1 MPTAV
6 SSTPDAGAP
15 ATSLRERLLNVFA
28 SPGDVFEEVVAQPHS
43 RINWL
48 LPTLLV
54 CFFGVGSLLVSPV
67 GGTAAIVESA
77 TNPDQAPSGSV
88 SLLSALTVVASA
100 FVGTFWTAF
109 VLWFIG
115 RGFLKVRF
123 GFMKTLEVAGL
134 SGMILAL
141 DTVVT
146 SLLTLASGDA
156 TTRPA
161 LSLFIRSSGSSDTL
175 HSSLAALNVFHLWT
189 TAVLAVGLSK
199 LAGVSIKEGA
209 FWVFGYW
216 LALRLALG
224 CF

>member
-1 MPTAV
+1 MPDT
-6 SSTPDAGAP
+6 GAP
-15 ATSLRERLLNVFA
+15 ANSPRERLLNVFA
-28 SPGDVFEEVVAQPHS
+28 SPGDVFEEVAPQPYS

-67 GGTAAIVESA
+67 RETAAIVESA
-77 TNPDQAPSGSV
+77 ANPDQTRVENV
-88 SLLSALTVVASA
+88 SLLSALTVVASSFA
-100 FVGTFWTAF
+100 GTFWTAF

-115 RGFLKVRF
+115 RAFLKIRF
-123 GFMKTLEVAGL
+123 SFMKSLEVAGL

-141 DTVVT
+141 GTVVT
-146 SLLTLASGDA
+146 SLLTLASDDA

-161 LSLFIRSSGSSDTL
+161 LSLFIRSSGSSDML

-189 TAVLAVGLSK
+189 TAVLAIGLSK
-199 LAGVSIKEGA
+199 LACVSLKEGA

>member
-6 SSTPDAGAP
+6 SPTPDAGAP
-15 ATSLRERLLNVFA
+15 ANSPRERLLNVFA
-28 SPGDVFEEVVAQPHS
+28 SPGDVFEEVVARPHS

-54 CFFGVGSLLVSPV
+54 YFFGVGSLLVSPV
-67 GGTAAIVESA
+67 RETAAIVESA
-77 TNPDQAPSGSV
+77 ANADQTRVENV
-88 SLLSALTVVASA
+88 SLLSALTVVASSFA
-100 FVGTFWTAF
+100 GTFWTAF

-115 RGFLKVRF
+115 RAFLKIRF
-123 GFMKTLEVAGL
+123 SFMKSLEVAGL

-141 DTVVT
+141 GTVVT
-146 SLLTLASGDA
+146 SLLTLASDDA

-161 LSLFIRSSGSSDTL
+161 LSLFIRSSGSSDML

-189 TAVLAVGLSK
+189 TAVLAIGLSK
-199 LAGVSIKEGA
+199 LAGVSNREGA